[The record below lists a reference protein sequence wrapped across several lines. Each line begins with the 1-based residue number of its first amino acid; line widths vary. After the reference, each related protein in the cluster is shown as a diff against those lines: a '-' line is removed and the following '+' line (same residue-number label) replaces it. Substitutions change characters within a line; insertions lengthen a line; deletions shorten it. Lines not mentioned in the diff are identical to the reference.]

1 MTVWVYR
8 NGKLVEKG
16 VDSSPVF
23 APQIMSDIK
32 PYRNMINGK
41 IITSRSE
48 HRTLLRDH
56 GCVEVGNDLPA
67 VSQSA
72 PPSGDERRRRL
83 HQQLDNMTDRQA
95 NKVLAEIR
103 NQAHS
108 RGR

>member
-16 VDSSPVF
+16 VASPVF

-56 GCVEVGNDLPA
+56 GCVEVGNDIPA

-72 PPSGDERRRRL
+72 PPSRDQRRL
-83 HQQLDNMTDRQA
+83 RQQLDNMTDRQA
-95 NKVLAEIR
+95 NKLLAEIR
-103 NQAHS
+103 HQAHS

>member
-8 NGKLVEKG
+8 NGKVVEKG
-16 VDSSPVF
+16 DVSRGTSV
-23 APQIMSDIK
+23 QIMSDIK

-56 GCVEVGNDLPA
+56 GCIEVGNDIPA

-72 PPSGDERRRRL
+72 PPSRDQRRRRL

-95 NKVLAEIR
+95 NKLLAEIR
-103 NQAHS
+103 HQAHS